1 MKYDLTSYTDLENK
15 NVFIH
20 YDIEHY
26 NDGCNLCF
34 SIEFRDYDQQT
45 YGFNDNHEFGN
56 IEQTMRSSI
65 ELAYWYLEK
74 PYRIKGSELHY
85 MDDKFIEFN
94 NERWDKLQ
102 TLYIKERYGNDK

>member
-26 NDGCNLCF
+26 DDGCNLCF

-45 YGFNDNHEFGN
+45 YWFNDNHEFGN

-65 ELAYWYLEK
+65 ELAYWFLEK
-74 PYRIKGSELHY
+74 PERINGFKLTLMS
-85 MDDKFIEFN
+85 DKFEQFS
-94 NERWDKLQ
+94 NELLDKLE
-102 TLYIKERYGNDK
+102 TLYIKEDDKNGN

>member
-26 NDGCNLCF
+26 SDGCNLCF

-45 YGFNDNHEFGN
+45 YWFNDNHEFGN

-65 ELAYWYLEK
+65 ELAYWFLEK
-74 PYRIKGSELHY
+74 PERINGFKLTLMS
-85 MDDKFIEFN
+85 DKFEQFN
-94 NERWDKLQ
+94 NELWGKLE
-102 TLYIKERYGNDK
+102 TLYIKDNDEKNN